1 MLKDRRYS
9 KKNYSE
15 VLKILK
21 ETDSRKYNS
30 SKLFLSEKIYAK
42 KPKSNWIPKRDLSL
56 KNILIVGS
64 MIGKKKSVKKLKNL
78 SKKTKFSLLE

>member
-1 MLKDRRYS
+1 MINFKNITNGVRTNIIRLQLSLKFIQLIFKKCLKIGDIQ
-9 KKNYSE
+9 KNYSE

-42 KPKSNWIPKRDLSL
+42 NQ
-56 KNILIVGS
+56 NQ
-64 MIGKKKSVKKLKNL
+64 IGYQK
-78 SKKTKFSLLE
+78 EI

>member
-30 SKLFLSEKIYAK
+30 SKLFLSEKFM
-42 KPKSNWIPKRDLSL
+42 PKNQ
-56 KNILIVGS
+56 NQ
-64 MIGKKKSVKKLKNL
+64 IGYQK
-78 SKKTKFSLLE
+78 EI